1 MSAKPG
7 LCPGDPLE
15 VLDRTVAG
23 LGGDDRP
30 GQHRLATAVADAI
43 ADGHHL
49 LAEAPTGS
57 GKSLAYLAPIVAAG
71 VRAVIATATLTLQ
84 DQLWRN
90 DLPLV
95 REHSGYKVSS
105 ALLKG
110 RSNYLCLARL
120 DSADTN
126 DSLFDERPGPTFTDD
141 LAALQEFAGDT
152 ETGDVADLGDAV
164 APASWRAV
172 TCGPN
177 ECPGA
182 TRCAHGVDC
191 FAEQA
196 RFRAETVDIVVVN
209 HALYAAHLAAGG
221 RILPPHDVLVID
233 EAHAFDRTATNALGA
248 DVTAAGLHQL
258 AGRLRRAGASADRA
272 DALNESA
279 ERFDAALRDADGRV
293 DPTAEPLAAALA
305 SAAERVALASAGV
318 AATDSALAAQA
329 VKLASSRLDA
339 LRRFQSP
346 TTGEVA
352 WVEGGDRAILR
363 LAPVSIG
370 SRLAPLLFATVPV
383 VMVSATLG
391 PGERFEPL
399 ARRLGL
405 DPSVSGTDPQ
415 SKPHARASTD
425 DDHPDDDGPDDDR
438 PDDGEFELLD
448 RALGYEALHV
458 ESPFDLREQ
467 GVLYVAKHLPDV
479 RDAGWADAAA
489 DELCALVEAA
499 GGRTLVLCT
508 SWRGVRLFSEVLT
521 GRTEHQVLTQGD
533 DTTARLI
540 QEFGKEETSCLVA
553 TRAFW
558 QGLDVPG
565 PACVLVVIDRLPFS
579 RPDDPLELARREVVE
594 LAGGDGFREIDLPA
608 AALMLAQGTGRLIR
622 SHEDRG
628 VVAVLD
634 RRLATAGYRSVLLAS
649 MPPLRR
655 VVEPAEAKAFLEA
668 ATAGSRTAPLDP
680 GGTGGG

>member
-1 MSAKPG
+1 VSPT
-7 LCPGDPLE
+7 DPLE

-30 GQHRLATAVADAI
+30 GQHRLARGVAEAI

-71 VRAVIATATLTLQ
+71 VRAVVATATLTLQ

-90 DLPLV
+90 DLPLL
-95 REHSGYKVSS
+95 REHSGRRVSS

-120 DSADTN
+120 DSADT
-126 DSLFDERPGPTFTDD
+126 SEALFDERPGPTFSEDLVVLESFAEATD
-141 LAALQEFAGDT
+141 
-152 ETGDVADLGDAV
+152 TGDVADLVDAV
-164 APASWRAV
+164 APSSWRAV

-191 FAEQA
+191 FAERA
-196 RFRAETVDIVVVN
+196 RFRAESVDIVVVN

-221 RILPPHDVLVID
+221 RVLPPHDVLVVD
-233 EAHAFDRTATNALGA
+233 EAHAFDRIATTALGA
-248 DVTAAGLHQL
+248 DVTAIGLRQL
-258 AGRLRRAGASADRA
+258 AGRLRRAGARA
-272 DALNESA
+272 ELAERLNESA
-279 ERFDAALRDADGRV
+279 ERLEAVLGELEGRV
-293 DPTAEPLAAALA
+293 DPTEAALASALA
-305 SAAERVALASAGV
+305 SAAERVALAGGGV
-318 AATDSALAAQA
+318 NATESALGAQA
-329 VKLASSRLDA
+329 VKLASSRLEA
-339 LRRFQSP
+339 LRRLQTP
-346 TTGEVA
+346 AEGEVA
-352 WVEGGDRAILR
+352 WVEGRDRATLR

-405 DPSVSGTDPQ
+405 EPALSPSDPRA
-415 SKPHARASTD
+415 KPHRPPGDHDAGLID
-425 DDHPDDDGPDDDR
+425 DEVSPGTGDAPDRG
-438 PDDGEFELLD
+438 
-448 RALGYEALHV
+448 LGYAALHI
-458 ESPFDLREQ
+458 ESPFALREQ
-467 GVLYVAKHLPDV
+467 GLLYVAKHLPDV
-479 RDAGWADAAA
+479 RDPGWAAAAA
-489 DELCALVEAA
+489 DELCELVGAA

-508 SWRGVRLFSEVLT
+508 SWRGVRAFSEVLRE
-521 GRTEHQVLTQGD
+521 RTEHTVLTQGD

-540 QEFGKEETSCLVA
+540 EGFGADETSCLVA

-565 PACVLVVIDRLPFS
+565 PACVLVVIDRLPFA
-579 RPDDPLELARREVVE
+579 RPDDPLEQARREAVE
-594 LAGGDGFREIDLPA
+594 RAGGDGFREIDLPA
-608 AALMLAQGTGRLIR
+608 TALVLAQGTGRLIR

-655 VVEPAEAKAFLEA
+655 VVDPAEARAFLERA
-668 ATAGSRTAPLDP
+668 VGTPERAG
-680 GGTGGG
+680 

>member
-1 MSAKPG
+1 M
-7 LCPGDPLE
+7 
-15 VLDRTVAG
+15 AG

-30 GQHRLATAVADAI
+30 GQHRLAAGVAEAI

-71 VRAVIATATLTLQ
+71 VRAVVATATLTLQ

-90 DLPLV
+90 DLPLL
-95 REHSGYKVSS
+95 RKHSGRRVSS

-120 DSADTN
+120 DGADTS
-126 DSLFDERPGPTFTDD
+126 DALFDERPGPTFSED
-141 LAALQEFAGDT
+141 LVALQSFADAT
-152 ETGDVADLGDAV
+152 DTGDVADLGDAV
-164 APASWRAV
+164 ASSSWRAV

-182 TRCAHGVDC
+182 TRCGHGVDC
-191 FAEQA
+191 FAERA
-196 RFRAETVDIVVVN
+196 RFRAESVDIIVVN

-221 RILPPHDVLVID
+221 RVLPPHDVLVVD
-233 EAHAFDRTATNALGA
+233 EAHAFDRIATNALGA
-248 DVTAAGLHQL
+248 DVTAAGLRQL
-258 AGRLRRAGASADRA
+258 AGRLRRAGARAELA
-272 DALNESA
+272 DALNASA
-279 ERFDAALRDADGRV
+279 ERLAAVLGGLEGRV
-293 DPTAEPLAAALA
+293 DPTEAALAAALA
-305 SAAERVALASAGV
+305 SAAERVALASGGV
-318 AATDSALAAQA
+318 NATESSLAAQA

-339 LRRFQSP
+339 LRRLQTP
-346 TTGEVA
+346 AAGEVA
-352 WVEGGDRAILR
+352 WVEGGDRATLR

-405 DPSVSGTDPQ
+405 EPARSPSDRDA
-415 SKPHARASTD
+415 KPRGRRD
-425 DDHPDDDGPDDDR
+425 DDDGANTDDEPEDEPER
-438 PDDGEFELLD
+438 G
-448 RALGYEALHV
+448 LGYEALHI
-458 ESPFDLREQ
+458 ESPFDLRAQ
-467 GVLYVAKHLPDV
+467 GMLYVAKHLPDV
-479 RDAGWADAAA
+479 RDAGWTEAAA
-489 DELCALVEAA
+489 DELCELVDAA

-508 SWRGVRLFSEVLT
+508 SWRGVRTFSEVLRE
-521 GRTEHQVLTQGD
+521 RTDHTVLTQGD

-540 QEFGKEETSCLVA
+540 EEFGDDETSCLVA

-565 PACVLVVIDRLPFS
+565 PACVLVVIDRLPFA
-579 RPDDPLELARREVVE
+579 RPDDPLEQARREAVE
-594 LAGGDGFREIDLPA
+594 RSGGDGFREIDLPA
-608 AALMLAQGTGRLIR
+608 AALVLAQGTGRLIR
-622 SHEDRG
+622 THADRG

-655 VVEPAEAKAFLEA
+655 VVDPAEARTFLEA
-668 ATAGSRTAPLDP
+668 AAR
-680 GGTGGG
+680 